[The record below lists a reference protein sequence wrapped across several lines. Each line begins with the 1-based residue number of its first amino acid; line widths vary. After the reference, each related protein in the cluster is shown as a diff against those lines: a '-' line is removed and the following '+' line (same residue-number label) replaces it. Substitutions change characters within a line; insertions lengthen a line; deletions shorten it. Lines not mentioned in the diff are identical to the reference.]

1 MEIFEFEAGRSF
13 DRRIGRRTVTP
24 PIDVTWV
31 VPASGLLRTA
41 RERPGSIVEVSLTGA
56 AVTGPANLKAK
67 VGDTV
72 LLRFAGGESSVI
84 VRRIDP
90 PEGDQARIAV
100 ELVVVHPV
108 LKRQLLGALSLPDG
122 GDMGSTGFQAAT
134 PRPGPDAGAGTE
146 VGAGHTP
153 APAPPQWDALA
164 AAGEPPAAATV
175 DAEPEPAEPPL
186 KAPMTSAADA
196 DEVRELVDELR
207 RFMDD

>member
-1 MEIFEFEAGRSF
+1 MDNFEFEAGRSF
-13 DRRIGRRTVTP
+13 DRRIGRRAVTP

-31 VPASGLLRTA
+31 VPATGLLRTA
-41 RERPGSIVEVSLTGA
+41 RERPGSVVEVSLTGA
-56 AVTGPANLKAK
+56 AVTGPANLKVK

-90 PEGDQARIAV
+90 AEGDGARVAV

-108 LKRQLLGALSLPDG
+108 LERQLLGALSLPEG
-122 GDMGSTGFQAAT
+122 GDMGSTRFQPA
-134 PRPGPDAGAGTE
+134 PQAGSGDRAGTE
-146 VGAGHTP
+146 GAP
-153 APAPPQWDALA
+153 SADASPYDALA
-164 AAGEPPAAATV
+164 AAEELAALSTAAPETEPVADAPAK
-175 DAEPEPAEPPL
+175 

-196 DEVRELVDELR
+196 DEVRDLVDELR

>member
-1 MEIFEFEAGRSF
+1 M
-13 DRRIGRRTVTP
+13 
-24 PIDVTWV
+24 
-31 VPASGLLRTA
+31 
-41 RERPGSIVEVSLTGA
+41 
-56 AVTGPANLKAK
+56 TGPANLKVK

-72 LLRFAGGESSVI
+72 LLRFAGGDSSVI

-90 PEGDQARIAV
+90 AEGDRARFAV

-122 GDMGSTGFQAAT
+122 GDMGSTSFQATAPEPGARCRCRCAVRSASLRRAGGRRRGGRR
-134 PRPGPDAGAGTE
+134 PRLPMSRS
-146 VGAGHTP
+146 
-153 APAPPQWDALA
+153 
-164 AAGEPPAAATV
+164 
-175 DAEPEPAEPPL
+175 EPEPAEPPL